1 MNYCMYCGAK
11 LSPGDSYCSVCG
23 AKIDDAPT
31 PPPSPISSSIPPT
44 PPAPTDVA
52 QTPPPPPPFAC
63 RNIYSAPESHKS
75 FVESFSEYFGKST
88 VNFRLKDLFADV
100 FKRHS
105 LSDAEDI
112 FICGTRYTTPPL
124 YAVRFSWPRPWLYS
138 RVLLIMTI
146 AFVMLM
152 LCLVMFD
159 SSNAIP
165 GVIVVG
171 SFAMPL
177 TTMML
182 FLELNAYRDVSVYK
196 IIVTFLVGGCAS
208 LLATMILYM
217 FFVPGMDFIGAIII
231 GVVEEI
237 GKLIIVYYSIS
248 RLRTCHILTGLLIGS
263 AVGAGFAAFE
273 SAGYAF
279 NYLLADEG
287 GLYTMFDV
295 IVLRGILAPGGHVAW
310 AAITGAA
317 IVMAKGNRR
326 LTTDILTSGKFLKL
340 FAIPVVLHSIW
351 DMPISIG
358 EGILLI
364 PTLLT
369 VAVWAVLI
377 GLINI
382 GLTEVRNINITH
394 I

>member
-23 AKIDDAPT
+23 AKIEDGLT
-31 PPPSPISSSIPPT
+31 PPPAPMSASIPPT
-44 PPAPTDVA
+44 PTDAA

-75 FVESFSEYFGKST
+75 FVESFSEYFGNST

-217 FFVPGMDFIGAIII
+217 FITPGMDFVGAIII

-237 GKLIIVYYSIS
+237 GKLIIVYYTIS

-279 NYLLADEG
+279 NFLLDDEG

-326 LTTDILTSGKFLKL
+326 LNTDILTSGKFLKL

-351 DMPISIG
+351 DMPIGIG
-358 EGILLI
+358 EDILLI

-377 GLINI
+377 TLINV

>member
-1 MNYCMYCGAK
+1 MNNYCMYCGAK

-23 AKIDDAPT
+23 AKIEDT
-31 PPPSPISSSIPPT
+31 PMPPQPPMTTTMPPT
-44 PPAPTDVA
+44 PPIPTDVT
-52 QTPPPPPPFAC
+52 QTPPPPPFEC
-63 RNIYSAPESHKS
+63 RNIYSAPESRKS
-75 FVESFSEYFGKST
+75 FVESFSEYFGNST
-88 VNFRLKDLFADV
+88 VNFRIKDLFSDV

-105 LSDAEDI
+105 LSDAEEI

-138 RVLLIMTI
+138 RVLLIMVM

-152 LCLVMFD
+152 MCLVMFD
-159 SSNAIP
+159 STNAIP
-165 GVIVVG
+165 GIIVVG

-208 LLATMILYM
+208 LLATMILYT
-217 FFVPGMDFIGAIII
+217 FFTPGMDFLGAIII

-248 RLRTCHILTGLLIGS
+248 RLRTCRILTGLLIGS

-279 NYLLADEG
+279 NYLLDEGG

-326 LTTDILTSGKFLKL
+326 LNTDILTSGKFLKL
-340 FAIPVVLHSIW
+340 FAIPVVLHAIW
-351 DMPISIG
+351 DMPIGIG
-358 EGILLI
+358 EDILLI

-377 GLINI
+377 ALINV

>member
-1 MNYCMYCGAK
+1 MYCGAK

-23 AKIDDAPT
+23 AKIEDGLT
-31 PPPSPISSSIPPT
+31 PPPTPMSASLPPT
-44 PPAPTDVA
+44 PPSPTDAA

-75 FVESFSEYFGKST
+75 LVESFSEYFGNST

-105 LSDAEDI
+105 VSDAEDI

-217 FFVPGMDFIGAIII
+217 FITPGMDFVGAIII

-237 GKLIIVYYSIS
+237 GKLIIVYYTIS

-279 NYLLADEG
+279 NFLLDDEG

-326 LTTDILTSGKFLKL
+326 LNTDILTSGKFLKL

-351 DMPISIG
+351 DMPIGIG
-358 EGILLI
+358 EDILLI

-377 GLINI
+377 ALINV

>member
-1 MNYCMYCGAK
+1 MYCGAK

-23 AKIDDAPT
+23 AKIEDGLT
-31 PPPSPISSSIPPT
+31 PPPAPMSASIPPT
-44 PPAPTDVA
+44 PTDAA

-75 FVESFSEYFGKST
+75 FVESFSEYFGNST

-217 FFVPGMDFIGAIII
+217 FITPGMDFVGAIII

-237 GKLIIVYYSIS
+237 GKLIIVYYTIS

-279 NYLLADEG
+279 NFLLDDEG

-326 LTTDILTSGKFLKL
+326 LNTDILTSGKFLKL

-351 DMPISIG
+351 DMPIGIG
-358 EGILLI
+358 EDILLI

-377 GLINI
+377 ALINV

>member
-1 MNYCMYCGAK
+1 MYCGAK

-23 AKIDDAPT
+23 AKIEDGLT
-31 PPPSPISSSIPPT
+31 PPPAPMSASIPPT
-44 PPAPTDVA
+44 PTDAA

-75 FVESFSEYFGKST
+75 FVESFSEYFGNST

-217 FFVPGMDFIGAIII
+217 FITPGMDFVGAIII

-237 GKLIIVYYSIS
+237 GKLIIVYYTIS

-279 NYLLADEG
+279 NFLLDDEG

-326 LTTDILTSGKFLKL
+326 LSTDILTSGKFLKL

-351 DMPISIG
+351 DMPIGIG
-358 EGILLI
+358 EDILLI

-377 GLINI
+377 ALINV

>member
-1 MNYCMYCGAK
+1 MYCGAK

-23 AKIDDAPT
+23 AKIEDGLT
-31 PPPSPISSSIPPT
+31 PPPAPMSASIPPT
-44 PPAPTDVA
+44 PTDAA

-75 FVESFSEYFGKST
+75 FVESFSEYFGNST

-217 FFVPGMDFIGAIII
+217 FITPGMDFVGAIII

-237 GKLIIVYYSIS
+237 GKLIIVYYTIS

-279 NYLLADEG
+279 NFLLDDEG

-326 LTTDILTSGKFLKL
+326 LNTDILTSGKFLKL

-351 DMPISIG
+351 DMPIGIG
-358 EGILLI
+358 EDILLI

-377 GLINI
+377 VLINV

>member
-23 AKIDDAPT
+23 AKIEDGLT
-31 PPPSPISSSIPPT
+31 PPPAPMSASIPPT
-44 PPAPTDVA
+44 PTDAA

-75 FVESFSEYFGKST
+75 FVESFSEYFGNST

-217 FFVPGMDFIGAIII
+217 FITPGMDFVGAIII

-237 GKLIIVYYSIS
+237 GKLIIVYYTIS

-279 NYLLADEG
+279 NFLLDDEG

-317 IVMAKGNRR
+317 IVMTKGNRR
-326 LTTDILTSGKFLKL
+326 LNTDILTSGKFLKL

-351 DMPISIG
+351 DMPIGIG
-358 EGILLI
+358 EDILLI

-377 GLINI
+377 ALINV

>member
-11 LSPGDSYCSVCG
+11 LSPEDSYCSVCG
-23 AKIDDAPT
+23 AKIEDGLT
-31 PPPSPISSSIPPT
+31 PPPAPMSASIPPT
-44 PPAPTDVA
+44 PTDAA

-75 FVESFSEYFGKST
+75 FVESFSEYFGNST

-217 FFVPGMDFIGAIII
+217 FITPGMDFVGAIII

-237 GKLIIVYYSIS
+237 GKLIIVYYTIS

-279 NYLLADEG
+279 NFLLDDEG

-326 LTTDILTSGKFLKL
+326 LNTDILTSGKFLKL

-351 DMPISIG
+351 DMPIGIG
-358 EGILLI
+358 EDILLI

-377 GLINI
+377 VLINV

>member
-23 AKIDDAPT
+23 AKIEDGLT
-31 PPPSPISSSIPPT
+31 PPPAPMSASIPPT
-44 PPAPTDVA
+44 PTDAA

-75 FVESFSEYFGKST
+75 FVESFSEYFGNST

-217 FFVPGMDFIGAIII
+217 FITPGMDFVGAIII

-237 GKLIIVYYSIS
+237 GKLIIVYYTIS

-279 NYLLADEG
+279 NFLLDDEG

-326 LTTDILTSGKFLKL
+326 LNTDILTSGKFLKL

-351 DMPISIG
+351 DMPIGIG
-358 EGILLI
+358 EDILLI

-377 GLINI
+377 ALINV

>member
-1 MNYCMYCGAK
+1 MYCGAK

-23 AKIDDAPT
+23 AKIEDGLT
-31 PPPSPISSSIPPT
+31 PPPAPMSASIPPT
-44 PPAPTDVA
+44 PTDAA

-75 FVESFSEYFGKST
+75 FVESFSEYFGNST

-217 FFVPGMDFIGAIII
+217 FITPGMDFVGAIII

-237 GKLIIVYYSIS
+237 GKLIIVYYTIS

-279 NYLLADEG
+279 NFLLDDEG
-287 GLYTMFDV
+287 GLYTLFDV

-317 IVMAKGNRR
+317 IVMTKGNRR
-326 LTTDILTSGKFLKL
+326 LSTDILTSGKFLKL

-351 DMPISIG
+351 DMPIGIG
-358 EGILLI
+358 EDILLI

-377 GLINI
+377 ALINV

>member
-1 MNYCMYCGAK
+1 
-11 LSPGDSYCSVCG
+11 
-23 AKIDDAPT
+23 
-31 PPPSPISSSIPPT
+31 
-44 PPAPTDVA
+44 
-52 QTPPPPPPFAC
+52 
-63 RNIYSAPESHKS
+63 
-75 FVESFSEYFGKST
+75 
-88 VNFRLKDLFADV
+88 
-100 FKRHS
+100 
-105 LSDAEDI
+105 
-112 FICGTRYTTPPL
+112 
-124 YAVRFSWPRPWLYS
+124 
-138 RVLLIMTI
+138 
-146 AFVMLM
+146 
-152 LCLVMFD
+152 
-159 SSNAIP
+159 
-165 GVIVVG
+165 
-171 SFAMPL
+171 MPL

-196 IIVTFLVGGCAS
+196 IIVTFLEGGCAS

-217 FFVPGMDFIGAIII
+217 FITPGMDFVGAIII

-237 GKLIIVYYSIS
+237 GKLIIVYYTIS

-279 NYLLADEG
+279 NFLLDDEG

-326 LTTDILTSGKFLKL
+326 LNTDILTSGKFLKL

-351 DMPISIG
+351 DMPIGIG
-358 EGILLI
+358 EDILLI

-377 GLINI
+377 ALINV